1 MNQAPNLTHHRA
13 IRLAAICA
21 LPFILATLS
30 GCTSVAGSSPSTRVR
45 VIDAS
50 TNAQALDAYISAVP
64 IVDNIV
70 GPSISNYAF
79 LGPGVASLTL
89 DAHGTHSVLAQMNGA
104 FAVGKQ
110 YSAYITDEGSTF
122 TTQLLTDQN
131 SPAPPGFVSFRFIQ
145 QATTAGPVDIYL
157 LPSGTAITDAKP
169 LLSSLTPGTVT
180 RYMNI
185 PAGTYRLAVA
195 PAGSTK
201 DAYTGVATAF
211 IGGQVRTILI
221 VDQQLLSTPPVNVL
235 VANDVN

>member
-1 MNQAPNLTHHRA
+1 MNQAPYLTHCRA
-13 IRLAAICA
+13 IRLATICA
-21 LPFILATLS
+21 LPFVLASLS

-50 TNAQALDAYISAVP
+50 TNAPALDAYVSAVP

-79 LGPGVASLTL
+79 LKPGVSSLTL
-89 DAHGTHSVLAQMNGA
+89 DAHGTHSVLAQMNGT
-104 FAVGKQ
+104 FAAGKQ
-110 YSAYITDEGSTF
+110 YSVYVADEGSTF

-131 SPAPPGFVSFRFIQ
+131 SPAPSGFVSFRFVQ
-145 QATTAGPVDIYL
+145 QATAAGPVDVYL
-157 LPSGTAITDAKP
+157 LPSGTAIADAKP
-169 LLSSLTPGTVT
+169 LLSSLAPGAVTP
-180 RYMNI
+180 YMNI
-185 PAGTYRLAVA
+185 PAGTYQLAVA
-195 PAGSTK
+195 TAGTTK
-201 DAYTGVATAF
+201 GAYTGVATAF